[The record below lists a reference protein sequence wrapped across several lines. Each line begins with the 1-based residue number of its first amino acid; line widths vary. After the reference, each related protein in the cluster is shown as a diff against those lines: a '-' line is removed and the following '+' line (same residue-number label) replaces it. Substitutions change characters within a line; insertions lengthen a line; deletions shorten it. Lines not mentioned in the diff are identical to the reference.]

1 MTANKSI
8 FTYMK
13 FKLLFVIFFSNFL
26 YSQEKSKNSFTFS
39 QFEITIPLKGN
50 DTYGEID
57 ENGNRSDYVLVP
69 DGISSKFGYGIHHN
83 KWLGI
88 SIHSGIDWKITPKL
102 VAVPVYGQIT
112 INPKIG
118 EETGIILQVGLG
130 QSFAL
135 GRGNLSGTYH
145 KIRLGLSDS
154 DLSLFID
161 ISLHGFQ
168 IRGNDMGSFSVG
180 ISLFTF

>member
-1 MTANKSI
+1 
-8 FTYMK
+8 MK
-13 FKLLFVIFFSNFL
+13 YTILFVLFFSSFI
-26 YSQEKSKNSFTFS
+26 YSQENSKNSFTFS

-57 ENGNRSDYVLVP
+57 GNGNRSNYLIVP

-83 KWLGI
+83 KWIGI

-102 VAVPVYGQIT
+102 VAVPVYGQFT
-112 INPKIG
+112 FNPKIG
-118 EETGIILQVGLG
+118 NETGILFQVGMG
-130 QSFAL
+130 KSYAI
-135 GRGNLSGTYH
+135 GRGNLSGNYH

-161 ISLHGFQ
+161 VSSHGFQ

-180 ISLFTF
+180 ISLTTF